1 MSRDSHQDGEGR
13 DTAGLRAGVALRPLF
28 ELHASVGSPVVGYQS
43 ERGLC
48 RIVPVLGGTFEG
60 ERIRGILQPGGAD
73 HQLIRPDG
81 IAELDVRLALL
92 TDDGA
97 SLYMTALGVRT
108 ASAEVTARIAAG
120 EDVDPSLYYFRE
132 ALRFETGDARYAWM
146 NGRLFVGSGV
156 RRPDHVGLSVHE
168 VL

>member
-1 MSRDSHQDGEGR
+1 MSGAREAQGP
-13 DTAGLRAGVALRPLF
+13 AIALRHLF
-28 ELHASVGSPVVGYQS
+28 ELRARVGAPVVGHAS
-43 ERGLC
+43 GLGLR

-60 ERIRGILQPGGAD
+60 ERIRGAILPGGAD

-81 IAELDVRLALL
+81 VTELDVRLALL

-97 SLYMTALGVRT
+97 SLYMTVLGVRT
-108 ASAEVTARIAAG
+108 ASPEVTARIAAG

-132 ALRFETGDARYAWM
+132 ALRFETGEARYAWL
-146 NGRLFVGSGV
+146 NGRLFVATGV
-156 RRPDHVGLSVHE
+156 RRPDHVGLSVYE

>member
-1 MSRDSHQDGEGR
+1 M
-13 DTAGLRAGVALRPLF
+13 TPVALRPLF
-28 ELHASVGSPVVGYQS
+28 ELRAQVGVPVVGHES
-43 ERGLC
+43 ARGL
-48 RIVPVLGGTFEG
+48 RRVVPVLGGTFEG
-60 ERIRGILQPGGAD
+60 ERLRGTILPGGAD

-81 IAELDVRLALL
+81 VVELDVRLALR

-97 SLYMTALGVRT
+97 SLYMTVLGVRS

-132 ALRFETGDARYAWM
+132 AIRFETGEPGLAWM
-146 NGRLFVGSGV
+146 NGRLFVATGV

>member
-1 MSRDSHQDGEGR
+1 MNDGHAEPR
-13 DTAGLRAGVALRPLF
+13 AEIVLRHLF
-28 ELHASVGSPVVGYQS
+28 ELRASVGAPVVGHQS
-43 ERGLC
+43 ERGL
-48 RIVPVLGGTFEG
+48 RRVVPVLGGTFEG
-60 ERIRGILQPGGAD
+60 ERIRGTLQPGGAD

-108 ASAEVTARIAAG
+108 ASTEVTARIAAG
-120 EDVDPSLYYFRE
+120 EDVDPSQYYFRE
-132 ALRFETGDARYAWM
+132 ALRFETGDPRYAWM
-146 NGRLFVGSGV
+146 NGRLFIGSGV
-156 RRPDHVGLSVHE
+156 RRPAYVGLSVHE